1 MRDTAASTSEKP
13 LLTLSHAYENVPH
26 RGSRRGAWGNGGMG
40 MSLRFRIVFASAC
53 AVLVVMLVVGYADTV
68 RAAARQEHND
78 AVARYGGD
86 VASVVVTTTALEPGD
101 VVEASDVGMRDWIAD
116 LVPEGACTSLDA
128 VVGREVTSPLPRNA
142 VVADSSFRTDEA
154 MAQVPS
160 GMVAI
165 TLPITDKL
173 GIQRSIP
180 VGTHLTAYQVDK
192 ESAQLLAEGVVV
204 LSVPSGSSAGSLA
217 ASTTQAQ
224 LTVAVPSDDVDT
236 LLAASAASTLK
247 FVLPAD
253 DVTSPDA
260 GTTSGDAQAP
270 EPVEGTAEAAA
281 DKPSIQS
288 HATVELDPAE

>member
-1 MRDTAASTSEKP
+1 MT
-13 LLTLSHAYENVPH
+13 
-26 RGSRRGAWGNGGMG
+26 GGMG

-53 AVLVVMLVVGYADTV
+53 AVLVAMLAVGYADTI
-68 RAAARQEHND
+68 RAAALQEHND

-86 VASVVVTTTALEPGD
+86 VASVVVATAALEPGD

-128 VVGREVTSPLPRNA
+128 VLGHEVTSPIPKNA

-173 GIQRSIP
+173 GIQRGVP
-180 VGTHLTAYQVDK
+180 VGTHLRAYQVDK
-192 ESAQLLAEGVVV
+192 ESARLLAEGVVV
-204 LSVPSGSSAGSLA
+204 LSVPSGPSASGLA
-217 ASTTQAQ
+217 ASAAQAQ
-224 LTVAVPSDDVDT
+224 LTVAAPSDDVDA
-236 LLAASAASTLK
+236 LLAASAAGTLK

-253 DVTSPDA
+253 DAVLPDA
-260 GTTSGDAQAP
+260 SATSGDARAP
-270 EPVEGTAEAAA
+270 EPVEGTAAA
-281 DKPSIQS
+281 DEPSIQS
-288 HATVELDPAE
+288 HATVELGSAE